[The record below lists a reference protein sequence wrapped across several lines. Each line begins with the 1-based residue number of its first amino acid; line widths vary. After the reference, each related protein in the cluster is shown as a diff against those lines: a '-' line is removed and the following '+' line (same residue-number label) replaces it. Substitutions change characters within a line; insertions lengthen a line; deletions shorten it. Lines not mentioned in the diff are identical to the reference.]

1 MSRGPIMKRLPAAL
15 LAALLGFAAAAWADT
30 VPADGDSKDVQDA
43 QKDAQDEQKDAS
55 DWQNYA
61 HDIERSTQE
70 QLERAQQEAQ
80 RQVENQQLSQ
90 HDLQRMTERV
100 QQQVE
105 SAQRQAR
112 EAARQAQEEGQR
124 QAREAARQ
132 AQEQA
137 QRQVRQAQQEAQ
149 RQAEE
154 FLQGHQQDLQKL
166 QDLAKTETMVAMADA
181 GKAVRKWQQEADS
194 GDSGGDDSSINER
207 RPLNPGGEVYVNEV
221 SGSLVVTAWDRSDV
235 QITGDL
241 SSSAEHLEITGDA
254 SRLSVVVKLPPHSH
268 GGGDADLRLMVPASA
283 RVSLET
289 VSADV
294 TLQGT
299 RGAVRV
305 NTVSGDVGLVSDAP
319 QIDAQSVSGDLIL
332 QGSSGKT
339 HVTTVSGDL
348 RLTGMQGDLV
358 AESVSGNLE
367 LRGGRFASLRTKSVS
382 GDMTLDL
389 SFAKEAM
396 VVGETLSGNIT
407 LHVPPGL
414 SGTALLKSF
423 SGDTQ
428 CDMQPV
434 TRTGDSHSGKKKEYT
449 FGDGKGVNL
458 ELSTFSG
465 DIRLDRGG
473 DLPVVPRPPAAPA
486 PPAPPG

>member
-1 MSRGPIMKRLPAAL
+1 MRGSTMKRLPAAL
-15 LAALLGFAAAAWADT
+15 LIALLGSAGFAGAAWAD
-30 VPADGDSKDVQDA
+30 PANGDGKDVQDI
-43 QKDAQDEQKDAS
+43 QKEAQDEQKDAS
-55 DWQNYA
+55 DWQKFA

-70 QLERAQQEAQ
+70 ELERAQQEAQ
-80 RQVENQQLSQ
+80 SEVERHQLSQ
-90 HDLQRMTERV
+90 QDLQRMTEKA
-100 QQQVE
+100 QQQAE
-105 SAQRQAR
+105 RAQRQAR
-112 EAARQAQEEGQR
+112 QAQEQ
-124 QAREAARQ
+124 ARQ

-137 QRQVRQAQQEAQ
+137 QRKAD
-149 RQAEE
+149 E
-154 FLQGHQQDLQKL
+154 FLQSHQQDLQKL
-166 QDLAKTETMVAMADA
+166 QDLAKTEAMVAMADI
-181 GKAVRKWQQEADS
+181 GKASREWKQEADS
-194 GDSGGDDSSINER
+194 DSDGGGDTSINER

-221 SGSLVVTAWDRSDV
+221 AGSLVVTAWSRSDV

-241 SSSAEHLEITGDA
+241 ASSAEHLEITGDA
-254 SRLSVVVKLPPHSH
+254 NRLSVVVKQPQHSH
-268 GGGDADLRLMVPASA
+268 GGGEADLRLMVPANA

-299 RGAVRV
+299 HGAVRV
-305 NTVSGDVGLVSDAP
+305 NTVSGDVGVVSDAP

-332 QGSSGKT
+332 QGNSGKT

-348 RLTGMQGDLV
+348 RLTGMQGELS

-367 LRGGRFASLRTKSVS
+367 LRGGKFSSLRAKSVS

-389 SFAKEAM
+389 SFAQQAM

-434 TRTGDSHSGKKKEYT
+434 TVSGASHSGKKKEYT

-458 ELSTFSG
+458 QLSTFSG

-473 DLPVVPRPPAAPA
+473 ELPVVPRPPAPPA
-486 PPAPPG
+486 LPALPALPAPPG